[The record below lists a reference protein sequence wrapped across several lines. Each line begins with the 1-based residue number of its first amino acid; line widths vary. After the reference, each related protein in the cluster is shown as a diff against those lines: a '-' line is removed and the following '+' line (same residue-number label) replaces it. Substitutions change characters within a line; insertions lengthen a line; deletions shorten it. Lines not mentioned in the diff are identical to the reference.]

1 MSEPSSSR
9 TFPKSTARLFGHPIH
24 PMLVPFPIACF
35 AGTLVT
41 DIAYTATG
49 EVQWANFSSWLL
61 TAGLIISIFAV
72 IAGATD
78 FLGERRIRALKH
90 AWIHGI
96 GNAVALIL
104 SIWNAF
110 VHTHDGYTGVWP
122 TGLTLS
128 AVVVAIL
135 VVTGWQGGSLV
146 YRHGVAVTPEKL
158 P

>member
-1 MSEPSSSR
+1 
-9 TFPKSTARLFGHPIH
+9 L
-24 PMLVPFPIACF
+24 
-35 AGTLVT
+35 T

-49 EVQWANFSSWLL
+49 NVQWANFSSWLL
-61 TAGLIISIFAV
+61 AVGLIISIFVV
-72 IAGATD
+72 IAGVTD
-78 FLGERRIRALKH
+78 FLGSRRIRALKH

-96 GNAVALIL
+96 GNAVALLL
-104 SIWNAF
+104 SIWNAL

-135 VVTGWQGGSLV
+135 LVTGWQGGAMV
-146 YRHGVAVTPEKL
+146 YRHGVAVTPEKQ

>member
-1 MSEPSSSR
+1 MPTSPLY
-9 TFPKSTARLFGHPIH
+9 PKSTARIFGHPIH

-35 AGTLVT
+35 VGTLLT
-41 DIAYTATG
+41 DIAYAASG

-72 IAGATD
+72 IAGLTD
-78 FLGERRIRALKH
+78 FFGERRIRALKH

-96 GNAVALIL
+96 GNAIALIL

-128 AVVVAIL
+128 AIVVVIL

-146 YRHGVAVTPEKL
+146 YRHGVALLPEDK